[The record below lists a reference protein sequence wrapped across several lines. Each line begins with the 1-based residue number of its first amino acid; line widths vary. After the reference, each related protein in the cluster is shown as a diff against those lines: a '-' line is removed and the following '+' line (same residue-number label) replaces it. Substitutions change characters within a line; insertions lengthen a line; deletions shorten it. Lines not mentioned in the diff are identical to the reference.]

1 MAVRQYRTLNWLKG
15 GRQDPTSQ
23 GSINRAEA
31 IRAWAIQAQEQ
42 LKERWAQIIHEDHEM
57 VSRLDIRLPNGLI
70 IGVEGDPNR
79 SWRQGPEPESAMM
92 TKLRQAISTTD
103 WSAVVALYGRP
114 PTMLAQPPVDS
125 SASTLD
131 LGRVAQEQAQAAPR
145 RPRAAPAQPA
155 TPSTGQTLLGGLVGG
170 SPQPA

>member
-1 MAVRQYRTLNWLKG
+1 VRQYRTLIWLKR
-15 GRQDPTSQ
+15 GRQAPTSQ

-79 SWRQGPEPESAMM
+79 SWRQGAEPESFMM
-92 TKLRQAISTTD
+92 AKLRAAISTTD

-114 PTMLAQPPVDS
+114 PTALAPTVAQPLDLVQEAPQPPVPKP
-125 SASTLD
+125 
-131 LGRVAQEQAQAAPR
+131 RQVKAQP
-145 RPRAAPAQPA
+145 QPA
-155 TPSTGQTLLGGLVGG
+155 TPSTTQALLGGLMGD

>member
-1 MAVRQYRTLNWLKG
+1 VRQYRTLKWLKG
-15 GRQDPTSQ
+15 GRQDPSSQ

-70 IGVEGDPNR
+70 LGVEGDPNR
-79 SWRQGPEPESAMM
+79 SWRHGPEPETVMM
-92 TKLRQAISTTD
+92 AKLRQAISTTD
-103 WSAVVALYGRP
+103 WGAVVALYGKP
-114 PTMLAQPPVDS
+114 PTVLPQAP
-125 SASTLD
+125 
-131 LGRVAQEQAQAAPR
+131 AQEQPIDLAMAQAQAA
-145 RPRAAPAQPA
+145 AA
-155 TPSTGQTLLGGLVGG
+155 TPRKPRVAAQGQAAVSPGQALLGGLMGN

>member
-1 MAVRQYRTLNWLKG
+1 MRQYRTLNWLKG

-79 SWRQGPEPESAMM
+79 SWRQGPEPESVMM
-92 TKLRQAISTTD
+92 AKLRAAISTTD
-103 WSAVVALYGRP
+103 WSAVVALYGKP
-114 PTMLAQPPVDS
+114 PTVLAPPPTDMP
-125 SASTLD
+125 TYD
-131 LGRVAQEQAQAAPR
+131 LTVQAQSKAIEAAAAPR
-145 RPRAAPAQPA
+145 KPRAAPAQPA
-155 TPSTGQTLLGGLVGG
+155 TPSTEQTLLGGLGG
-170 SPQPA
+170 GMPQPA